1 MLNQQSSDVFKNYL
15 ASQSETNQVSLDQV
29 LGYMSGLLAC
39 SEFFGESELANYIAD
54 NDESVF
60 NTLMTDSE
68 PRDAMIELLDNIT
81 EAQVEQKKI
90 LAELYPNEVNSNE
103 PSQALQDFCSG
114 YIAAY
119 IVNQDIWHSD
129 LQFLLKADDQ
139 QDNESEDGQLF
150 IDNFEATL
158 DLLTTIAMWDQAL
171 ANHPEPEKLGEGFVT
186 FFNALDESL
195 SEIATMALML
205 EDEKLAMLEQDQ

>member
-1 MLNQQSSDVFKNYL
+1 MFNTESSEVMKNYL

-29 LGYMSGLLAC
+29 IGFMAGLLAC

-54 NDESVF
+54 NDESIF

-68 PRDAMIELLDNIT
+68 PRDAMIELLDNVT

-90 LAELYPNEVNSNE
+90 LAHLYSNDADANE

-129 LQFLLKADDQ
+129 LQFLLQADEQ
-139 QDNESEDGQLF
+139 KEASEEGQLF

-158 DLLTTIAMWDQAL
+158 DLLTTFAMWDQAL
-171 ANHPEPEKLGEGFVT
+171 ANHPEPEKLGEGFAT
-186 FFNALDESL
+186 FFAALDESL
-195 SEIATMALML
+195 AEIATMALML

>member
-1 MLNQQSSDVFKNYL
+1 MK
-15 ASQSETNQVSLDQV
+15 E
-29 LGYMSGLLAC
+29 
-39 SEFFGESELANYIAD
+39 
-54 NDESVF
+54 
-60 NTLMTDSE
+60 
-68 PRDAMIELLDNIT
+68 
-81 EAQVEQKKI
+81 QVEQKKI

-119 IVNQDIWHSD
+119 IVNQDIWHRD

-158 DLLTTIAMWDQAL
+158 DLLTTFAMWDQAL

-205 EDEKLAMLEQDQ
+205 EDEKLAMLEQEQ